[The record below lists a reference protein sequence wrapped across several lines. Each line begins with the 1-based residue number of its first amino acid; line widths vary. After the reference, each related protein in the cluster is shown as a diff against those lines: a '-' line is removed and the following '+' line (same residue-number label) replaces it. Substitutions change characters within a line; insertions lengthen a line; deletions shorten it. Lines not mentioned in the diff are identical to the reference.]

1 MRRRNAGLLLLV
13 SACAGQ
19 NGLLGIG
26 QGTRA
31 TPGPS
36 VAADAPGTAVAPSST
51 EIRSPGPV
59 TATPPGQTPEP
70 ETPATQA
77 PPPARLEAI
86 IAAREIGAWQDMPPL
101 KHPRAFHGMFRYR
114 GTVMAMGGDTRN
126 QVELLDETTGQWL
139 ARPFADPGTGW
150 DRPPYVPAYMHP
162 LSPPVLFGPWVM
174 LLANPL
180 ETGGFTID
188 FTPQLFN
195 PITGQMGRGP
205 ASLSSFH
212 AHRTAVGAVSDAL
225 ADHVWVAG
233 GEATQEGPIPTP
245 ATSDFPP
252 HLRATFRSFER
263 VTFSTLRWQ
272 RLADLPEPVS
282 DPAVAWRD
290 GEVLLAG
297 GLSWLDENGQPGVT
311 EAGHFVIDA
320 NVARPA
326 ARSHCWSYDTKA
338 DTWTRLPDL
347 PLARHGARAAILGRN
362 LWVIGG
368 RDGSGHTVAR
378 CDVLDLDS
386 RSWSTGPT
394 LRRARSHAAVRA
406 DEAGQLWVTGGL
418 DAGRRPMDTVELLRS
433 DKQP

>member
-1 MRRRNAGLLLLV
+1 MRRRFAGLLLLV

-19 NGLLGIG
+19 NGLIG
-26 QGTRA
+26 
-31 TPGPS
+31 P
-36 VAADAPGTAVAPSST
+36 AA
-51 EIRSPGPV
+51 PV
-59 TATPPGQTPEP
+59 PEPATPEP
-70 ETPATQA
+70 TT

-86 IAAREIGAWQDMPPL
+86 VAPGEIGAWQEMPPL

-150 DRPPYVPAYMHP
+150 DRPPSATALMHP
-162 LSPPVLFGPWVM
+162 LSPPVIFGPWVM

-180 ETGGFTID
+180 EVGGFTID

-195 PITGQMGRGP
+195 PITGQMGQGP
-205 ASLSSFH
+205 SSLSSFH
-212 AHRTAVGAVSDAL
+212 AHRTAIGAVSDGQAN
-225 ADHVWVAG
+225 HVYVAG
-233 GEATQEGPIPTP
+233 GEATREGPFPTP
-245 ATSDFPP
+245 ATGDFPP

-263 VTFSTLRWQ
+263 ASFGTLRWQ

-282 DPAVAWRD
+282 DPAIAWRE
-290 GEVLLAG
+290 GEILLAG

-326 ARSHCWSYDTKA
+326 ARAYCWSYDTQA

-347 PLARHGARAAILGRN
+347 PLARHGARAAIIGRH

-368 RDGSGHTVAR
+368 RDGGGQTVAR

-394 LRRARSHAAVRA
+394 LRRARSHAAVSA

-433 DKQP
+433 DPQP